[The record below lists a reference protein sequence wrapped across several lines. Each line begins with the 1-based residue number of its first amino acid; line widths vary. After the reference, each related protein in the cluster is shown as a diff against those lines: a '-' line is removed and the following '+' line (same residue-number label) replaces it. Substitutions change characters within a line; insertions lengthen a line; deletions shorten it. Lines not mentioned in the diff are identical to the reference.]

1 MNLEQHGRNQK
12 TKKKSP
18 RTHLS
23 QVWSPAFRLPWVRSR
38 LKPELRTSPQ
48 RRGGRLW
55 ERRYP
60 VHHEDTKTRRIAKD
74 FFASSCLRGEI
85 FWLRRAALSSAVFI
99 CGFRSCFWLPLT
111 QGCDFVVDDRG
122 DFEAHSP
129 VALRKRQVAARA
141 QGPHAGDLLARR
153 NFKLHLL
160 GADRVESPHEAA
172 SHIWIVVIQN
182 VQGIARRCFP
192 GEELG
197 HSFPCNRDGLTRI
210 VQQPAHG
217 ILDEQA
223 QIRIPRTPERPI
235 DVSREIRH
243 PGFSA
248 LPEYRGRLFRA
259 RRSRENHLGWKCGIV
274 GDHR

>member
-60 VHHEDTKTRRIAKD
+60 VHHEDTKTRRREELQRISSRLRVFVVR
-74 FFASSCLRGEI
+74 FFGCGG
-85 FWLRRAALSSAVFI
+85 AALSSAVFI
-99 CGFRSCFWLPLT
+99 CGFRLCFWLPLN
-111 QGCDFVVDDRG
+111 QGCDFVVDDGG

-153 NFKLHLL
+153 DFKLHLL

-182 VQGIARRCFP
+182 VQGIARRRFP

-210 VQQPAHG
+210 AQQPAH
-217 ILDEQA
+217 
-223 QIRIPRTPERPI
+223 
-235 DVSREIRH
+235 
-243 PGFSA
+243 
-248 LPEYRGRLFRA
+248 
-259 RRSRENHLGWKCGIV
+259 
-274 GDHR
+274 